1 MLLHTHK
8 DHTEN
13 INLLFFWSFLM
24 FNNITELN
32 IRSAPPPTQL
42 KLHSYPS
49 DSPEQLQSHLNQKK
63 PLQKNLLHE
72 GDEMSI
78 KTSVHKEIIEK

>member
-1 MLLHTHK
+1 MLLHTYK
-8 DHTEN
+8 DHTDN
-13 INLLFFWSFLM
+13 INLLFFWSSLM
-24 FNNITELN
+24 FNNIMELN
-32 IRSAPPPTQL
+32 IRSAPHQL

>member
-1 MLLHTHK
+1 MY
-8 DHTEN
+8 
-13 INLLFFWSFLM
+13 LFQ
-24 FNNITELN
+24 N
-32 IRSAPPPTQL
+32 
-42 KLHSYPS
+42 

-78 KTSVHKEIIEK
+78 KTLVHTREKGRMNTDHSDNIYVLY